1 MKARPALRY
10 HGGKWMLA
18 PWIIQHF
25 PPHRIY
31 VEPYGGGASVLLRKA
46 RSYAEVYNDL
56 DGEIVNLFRVLRD
69 QGKELKRLVE
79 LTPYAREEFIQS
91 YEPTDCDLER
101 ARRTLVRAAMGFGSA
116 SASGKSTGFRSDSN
130 RSGTTPAHDWM
141 NYPDTMRL
149 VVERL
154 RGVVIENKDAL
165 EVMKR
170 MDRED
175 ALHYVDPPYVR
186 STRNSSGNSY
196 RFEMSDD
203 DHRTLAETLA
213 SLKGKVVLSG
223 YPSPLYDELYRTWH
237 HVTKAACANGRSKRT
252 EILWCNFNPGTTLLT
267 LHEEAS

>member
-46 RSYAEVYNDL
+46 RCYAEVYNDL

-69 QGKELKRLVE
+69 QGDELRRLVE

-91 YEPTDCDLER
+91 YEPTECHMER

-116 SASGKSTGFRSDSN
+116 SATGQPTGFRADSN
-130 RSGTTPAHDWM
+130 RSGTTPAHDWK
-141 NYPDTMRL
+141 NYPDTMHL
-149 VVERL
+149 VIDRL

-165 EVMKR
+165 GVMKG
-170 MDRED
+170 MDTVD
-175 ALHYVDPPYVR
+175 TLHYVDPPYVQ
-186 STRNSSGNSY
+186 STRNSNSQSY

-203 DHRTLAETLA
+203 DHRSLAETLS

-223 YPSPLYDELYRTWH
+223 YPSPLYDELYGGWH
-237 HVTKAACANGRSKRT
+237 QVTKAACANGKSKRT
-252 EILWCNFNPGTTLLT
+252 EILWFNYNPGTSLLH
-267 LHEEAS
+267 LPEAR